1 MQAIPRLQDL
11 PPADRANLAGIMVA
25 LVQQGAQHAIQMR
38 AEADAAAAEQRAI
51 RQAEAEVARERLA
64 KVALALAAHPLL
76 TVAFEVVAA
85 LSGAGRPT
93 SEISALLDAM
103 AGEELER
110 VSASDAQMALAMLN
124 AGLAPR
130 EIAQRLTTSWRAN

>member
-1 MQAIPRLQDL
+1 M
-11 PPADRANLAGIMVA
+11 
-25 LVQQGAQHAIQMR
+25 
-38 AEADAAAAEQRAI
+38 
-51 RQAEAEVARERLA
+51 ARERLA